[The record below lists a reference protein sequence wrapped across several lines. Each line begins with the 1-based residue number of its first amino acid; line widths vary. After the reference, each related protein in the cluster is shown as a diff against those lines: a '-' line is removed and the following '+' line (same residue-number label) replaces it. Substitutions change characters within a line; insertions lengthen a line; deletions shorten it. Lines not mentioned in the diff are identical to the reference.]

1 MKKEISTALIGYGK
15 AADMHA
21 KALLNIPENKLAAVC
36 GRSDEKASLF
46 AQRYK
51 INAYT
56 DIREMVTTEKID
68 LVIVC
73 TPHPNHKDATL
84 AALRAGSN
92 VLVEKPLASSIE
104 DCDAMIDMAAICKRK
119 LGVVSQRRFF
129 PASLRI
135 KKAIEEKKIGEPMLG
150 TITMLGWRNRSYYE
164 ADPWRGT
171 WSGEGGGVLVNQ
183 APHQL
188 DLLQW
193 YMGSEIE
200 ELYGVWKNINH
211 PYIEVEDTAAAI
223 IRFKNGA
230 IANILV
236 SNAQDPGIYG
246 KVHVHG
252 SNGASVGVQTDGGAM
267 FIAGM
272 STMQQPPKNDLWT
285 VKGEEH
291 FLRIWEQ
298 EDSAFFSAVDPV
310 EYYIRQQQL
319 DFIKALLNDQ
329 EPLISGGE
337 GKKTVEIFTAIYRS
351 MQENKPIRWPL
362 ATVKR

>member
-84 AALRAGSN
+84 AALRAGSH

-193 YMGSEIE
+193 YMGAEIE
-200 ELYGVWKNINH
+200 ELFGEWKNINH

-223 IRFKNGA
+223 IKFKNGA
-230 IANILV
+230 MANILV
-236 SNAQDPGIYG
+236 SNAQKPGIYG
-246 KVHVHG
+246 KVHLHG
-252 SNGASVGVQTDGGAM
+252 SNGASVGVQTDGGSM
-267 FIAGM
+267 FIAGL
-272 STMQQPPKNDLWT
+272 STMKEPPRNDLWT
-285 VKGEEH
+285 IPGEEQ
-291 FLRIWEQ
+291 LLQTWEK
-298 EDSAFFSAVDPV
+298 EDTAIFSAMDPI
-310 EYYIRQQQL
+310 EYYIRLQQR
-319 DFIKALLNDQ
+319 DFILAVINNHQ
-329 EPLISGGE
+329 PLITGKE
-337 GKKTVEIFTAIYRS
+337 GRKTVEIFTAIYLS
-351 MQENKPIRWPL
+351 CKENKPVKWPL
-362 ATVKR
+362 S